1 MRSVVKT
8 IGKIALKSAF
18 LFAVSK
24 AGILLLKKFN
34 EDGKLEEKAYDVI
47 DIQAEKVKS
56 LAKSG
61 VSKTIAATENKS
73 GIDE

>member
-1 MRSVVKT
+1 M
-8 IGKIALKSAF
+8 GKIALKSAV
-18 LFAVSK
+18 LFGISK

-47 DIQAEKVKS
+47 DIQAEKAKS

-61 VSKTIAATENKS
+61 ISKTISAVDYKS
-73 GIDE
+73 EIEE